1 MSSETP
7 GLPSDRPPSDR
18 SPSDRA
24 PSDRTTLK
32 RGANRA
38 AYAQDD
44 VKAVLDA
51 GLVAHVGVNT
61 EHGVIVLPMAYGRT
75 DDTIYLHG
83 SAANAMLRAGADTDI
98 CVTVTLV
105 DGLVVARSA
114 FHNSMNY
121 RSVVIRGHARR
132 VTDDAEILSSLKIIT
147 DHVADNWDSRREAT
161 DKELKATLV
170 IALPLAEAS
179 AKIRTGGPV
188 DDEID
193 EGGPEWAGVIPLTES
208 WGEAIPIDDLVPYT
222 PVPTPLAALRGV
234 RSQT

>member
-1 MSSETP
+1 MST
-7 GLPSDRPPSDR
+7 SDPAN
-18 SPSDRA
+18 A

-38 AYAQDD
+38 AYAPDD

-51 GLVAHVGVNT
+51 GLVAHVGVNS
-61 EHGVIVLPMAYGRT
+61 EHGIIVLPMAYGRT
-75 DDTIYLHG
+75 DDTLYLHG
-83 SAANAMLRAGADTDI
+83 SAANALLRAGADTDI

-132 VTDDAEILSSLKIIT
+132 VTDSNEILSSLQIIT
-147 DHVADNWDSRREAT
+147 DHVADNWDSRRPAT

-170 IALPLAEAS
+170 IALPLSEAS
-179 AKIRTGGPV
+179 AKIRNGPPV
-188 DDEID
+188 DDEAD

-208 WGEAIPIDDLVPYT
+208 WGEPVPIADLVPGT
-222 PVPTPLAALRGV
+222 AVPEPLTEL
-234 RSQT
+234 SK